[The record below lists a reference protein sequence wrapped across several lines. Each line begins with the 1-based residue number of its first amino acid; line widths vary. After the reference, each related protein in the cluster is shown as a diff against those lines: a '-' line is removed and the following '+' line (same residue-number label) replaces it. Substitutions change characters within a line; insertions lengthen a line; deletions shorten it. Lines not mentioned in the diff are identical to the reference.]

1 MKSRPLTTLSTL
13 IGALRLTC
21 LPQGA
26 TNSVPEFCK
35 CTNHCLS
42 KEIPNNA
49 DVFIDD
55 VGAKGPFS
63 DYNNEEITP
72 GIRRFVYEFATT
84 VDRILV
90 RMIYAGITASGKKLI
105 LAVPRLH
112 IVGTEVSKEGWH
124 LSHGIVSKVENW
136 PDLESA
142 SDVRSFLG
150 TAGVGRKWIKGFS
163 LIAKPLTLLT
173 HASREPFY
181 FNTEAKEAQAKIKAL
196 ITTAPV
202 LVRLDYEKAKLVT
215 RHHHPVADEGVVI
228 VAIDSSMYGSG
239 WVVYQIQNAEKHP
252 ILFGSCTYN
261 ETESRYSQPKA
272 ELYGVFRALKEL
284 RHRIW
289 GIYFRINVD
298 AKFLLEM
305 IHAPDLPNAPMTRW
319 LLYIQLF
326 DFDLVH
332 IPSEKHKAPDGLSR
346 RKPSPLDSD
355 DEDAEAY
362 LDAFIGSSRSHTC
375 SSAAHLSLRDFTI
388 DSITLPTEFFTSW
401 IDMLNSVTPGIGV
414 TYQSASSA
422 LDLSY
427 FITVPNKVN
436 STHVNTEGF
445 ANSDISPIRSTMPYS
460 LFDRSLLSANLLQT
474 FVGYDFFVRRVAMER
489 LVECSLGEE
498 DFSICITE
506 YARSYVTG
514 PMFENDTRPDRAAY
528 ELPGSIQRTAVVCIG
543 H

>member
-1 MKSRPLTTLSTL
+1 VGRQIYGLFDLFAGYDGRMLAIKSRPMTMLSTI

-35 CTNHCLS
+35 CTNHCLAE
-42 KEIPNNA
+42 EIPDHGN
-49 DVFIDD
+49 VFIDD

-63 DYNNEEITP
+63 DYNNEELTP

-90 RMIYAGITASGKKLI
+90 RMIYAGITASGNKLI

-112 IVGTEVSKEGWH
+112 IMGTEVLKDGWH
-124 LSHGIVSKVENW
+124 LAHGIITKITNW
-136 PDLESA
+136 PDLQSV

-163 LIAKPLTLLT
+163 LIVKPLTLLT
-173 HASREPFY
+173 QLTGEEFF
-181 FNTEAKEAQAKIKAL
+181 FNTEARKAQQKIKDL
-196 ITTAPV
+196 ITTSPV

-215 RHHHPVADEGVVI
+215 RHYTPADEDGLVL
-228 VAIDSSMYGSG
+228 VAINSSKFSSG

-252 ILFGSCTYN
+252 VLFGSCTYN

-289 GIYFRINVD
+289 GIYFRIEVD

-305 IHAPDLPNAPMTRW
+305 IHAPELPNAPMTCW

-332 IPSEKHKAPDGLSR
+332 IPAEKHKVPDGLSR
-346 RKPSPLDSD
+346 RKQSPLNSD
-355 DEDAEAY
+355 ESDAEAY
-362 LDAFIGSSRSHTC
+362 LDSFIGASSIIPCTSVAAC
-375 SSAAHLSLRDFTI
+375 SSKTRLRRIENQRYVSLTFN
-388 DSITLPTEFFTSW
+388 TEFFTSLLE
-401 IDMLNSVTPGIGV
+401 MQQPTSAGATFATP
-414 TYQSASSA
+414 TSA
-422 LDLSY
+422 LELSY
-427 FITVPNKVN
+427 FATVRNEKSVTGIDITKERRGATV
-436 STHVNTEGF
+436 
-445 ANSDISPIRSTMPYS
+445 SPDRLRYAYKQPLVT
-460 LFDRSLLSANLLQT
+460 RSLLST
-474 FVGYDFFVRRVAMER
+474 VDEYSYTGF
-489 LVECSLGEE
+489 
-498 DFSICITE
+498 DFSI
-506 YARSYVTG
+506 R
-514 PMFENDTRPDRAAY
+514 
-528 ELPGSIQRTAVVCIG
+528 
-543 H
+543 